1 MDEMQIPPEHMD
13 RVQAADMSEA
23 PRSIGRIAEY
33 HGKVYRALLN
43 LETARASIAPSKSK
57 FALFRNPTRE

>member
-1 MDEMQIPPEHMD
+1 MEEMQLPLELVD
-13 RVQAADMSEA
+13 RIREIRLDMSEA

-43 LETARASIAPSKSK
+43 QETARASVSPSKSK
-57 FALFRNPTRE
+57 FPLFRKP

>member
-1 MDEMQIPPEHMD
+1 MEEMQLPLELVD
-13 RVQAADMSEA
+13 RVQEIALDMSEA

-43 LETARASIAPSKSK
+43 QETARASVSPSKSK
-57 FALFRNPTRE
+57 FPLFRKP